1 MFIISPISLPTFSV
15 RAYRHYL
22 LLATEDDL
30 ILIENIAT
38 ILPSADKVFQWAWN
52 VNLRNICSWYL
63 KKSQLYSR
71 TYIYQK
77 T

>member
-52 VNLRNICSWYL
+52 VNLRNICS
-63 KKSQLYSR
+63 
-71 TYIYQK
+71 
-77 T
+77 